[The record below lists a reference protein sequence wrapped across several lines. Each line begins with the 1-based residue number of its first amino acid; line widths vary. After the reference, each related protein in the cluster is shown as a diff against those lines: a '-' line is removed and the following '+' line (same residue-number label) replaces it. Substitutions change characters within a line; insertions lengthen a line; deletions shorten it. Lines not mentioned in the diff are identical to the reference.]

1 MKEYLASAED
11 VLHEQSVE
19 AESGLTS
26 GVAAQRL
33 SEVGPNKLDEEEKR
47 AAMLAHPDAQPISA
61 LDGQGIRALLYRI
74 AQEAA
79 SGSVTITVLVPYEK
93 GLLMKMVH
101 ERCQVMRESFV
112 QQGLLA
118 TVKADRRMAATLE
131 PYRVD
136 EGGLEE
142 CPGDE
147 QQDGLVD
154 NIDEQGVPSHE

>member
-1 MKEYLASAED
+1 
-11 VLHEQSVE
+11 
-19 AESGLTS
+19 
-26 GVAAQRL
+26 
-33 SEVGPNKLDEEEKR
+33 
-47 AAMLAHPDAQPISA
+47 MLAHPDAQPISA